1 MSLDYSNIQLENI
14 QPTWLP
20 PQLRAAMLRLDLLHP
35 DISGNKWFKLRHN
48 LALAR
53 AAGKHT
59 ILTFGGAYSNHIAA
73 TAAACKMA
81 GLQSIGIIRGEA
93 AATPS
98 HTLLQAAAHG
108 MQLEFVSRETYRQK
122 DTIAWAA
129 QFPDAYL
136 IPEGGHNA
144 AGAQGCEAILSQVP
158 TQEFS
163 HIICAVGT
171 GTTLAGLINSALPHQ
186 QLSGIV
192 VLKGAQYLADEVA
205 SLLKTPLQIAA
216 TQPAS
221 ATPPTWQLLHHLHGG
236 GYARTSPALI
246 DFINTFYRETSI
258 PLDIVYTGKMMWGFR
273 ELVQQGYFPANSRIL
288 LIHSGGLQGNL
299 SLSSNVLCF

>member
-1 MSLDYSNIQLENI
+1 MSLDYSNIILENI
-14 QPTWLP
+14 RPTWLP
-20 PQLRAAMLRLDLLHP
+20 HQLQAAMLRLDLLHP
-35 DISGNKWFKLRHN
+35 EISGNKWFKLKCN

-53 AAGKHT
+53 EAGKHT

-73 TAAACKMA
+73 TAVACKTA

-98 HTLLQAAAHG
+98 HTLLQAAANG
-108 MQLEFVSRETYRQK
+108 MQLQFVSRETYRQK
-122 DTIAWAA
+122 DTIAWEE
-129 QFPDAYL
+129 QYPDAYL

-144 AGAQGCEAILSQVP
+144 AGAQGCEEILSLVP
-158 TQEFS
+158 THAFS

-192 VLKGAQYLADEVA
+192 VLKGARYLADEVNQ
-205 SLLKTPLQIAA
+205 LLHSTTAGA
-216 TQPAS
+216 
-221 ATPPTWQLLHHLHGG
+221 PPPQWQLLHDFHGG

-246 DFINTFYRETSI
+246 DFINAFYRETRI

-273 ELVQQGYFPANSRIL
+273 ELVQQSYFPANSRIL

>member
-1 MSLDYSNIQLENI
+1 MDYSNIKLENI

-93 AATPS
+93 TATPS
-98 HTLLQAAAHG
+98 HTLLQAAAQG
-108 MQLEFVSRETYRQK
+108 MQLEFVSRELYRQK
-122 DTIAWAA
+122 EAIPWTT

-144 AGAQGCEAILSQVP
+144 AGAQGCEAILSLVP

-205 SLLKTPLQIAA
+205 SLLKPRLQIAA

-221 ATPPTWQLLHHLHGG
+221 ATPPSWQLLHHLHGG